1 MADFFHL
8 TDFLEPVSLSE
19 IAGDINYKNGQYGSV
34 LRIYSGD
41 FPDLS
46 DVDIV
51 IAGSTERRGSHPG
64 KTEAHFLNKIR
75 AEFYQ
80 QYCWHKDLVIAD
92 IGNILPGK
100 SLSDSYAAIRL
111 LTKELTEAGKKFLII
126 GGSLDLSLGM
136 YQGISGENKP
146 MVEVT
151 CVDAVFDLDMEAL
164 DRSSN
169 FLMELLTGEPNYV
182 KHYNHIAFQSYYVHP
197 SMLETIDKL
206 RFDCSRVGVV
216 KEDIEEMEPA
226 VRNSSLFSFDIAAI
240 ANAWAPG
247 GAISPNGLNGEEAC
261 TLMQYAGMAANL
273 KVAGI
278 FGYENIP
285 DRLPITERQIAQMI
299 WYFIDG
305 IAKKSKEAD
314 IALKDAYNEYFISFS
329 DLETSFMQNKRSGR
343 WWMQLPD
350 KTMIPCSYKDYI
362 QACRNEIPERW
373 LRTQERNY

>member
-1 MADFFHL
+1 
-8 TDFLEPVSLSE
+8 PVSLSE
-19 IAGDINYKNGQYGSV
+19 IAGDINFKNGQYGSV

-80 QYCWHKDLVIAD
+80 QYCWHKDLMIAD

-111 LTKELTEAGKKFLII
+111 LTKELTEAGKKLLII
-126 GGSLDLSLGM
+126 GGSHDLSLGM

-197 SMLETIDKL
+197 SML
-206 RFDCSRVGVV
+206 
-216 KEDIEEMEPA
+216 
-226 VRNSSLFSFDIAAI
+226 
-240 ANAWAPG
+240 
-247 GAISPNGLNGEEAC
+247 
-261 TLMQYAGMAANL
+261 
-273 KVAGI
+273 
-278 FGYENIP
+278 
-285 DRLPITERQIAQMI
+285 
-299 WYFIDG
+299 
-305 IAKKSKEAD
+305 
-314 IALKDAYNEYFISFS
+314 
-329 DLETSFMQNKRSGR
+329 
-343 WWMQLPD
+343 
-350 KTMIPCSYKDYI
+350 
-362 QACRNEIPERW
+362 
-373 LRTQERNY
+373 